1 MAIGSKKKIPV
12 LSPVD
17 FSAKAWL
24 LDKFRRD
31 VVWAC
36 YDPSTP
42 TRYLAAG
49 PDRAAR
55 GRIEPPP

>member
-1 MAIGSKKKIPV
+1 MKHRLKEIPA

-17 FSAKAWL
+17 FSAKAWRS
-24 LDKFRRD
+24 DKFRLG
-31 VVWAC
+31 VVSAYC
-36 YDPSTP
+36 DPSTP